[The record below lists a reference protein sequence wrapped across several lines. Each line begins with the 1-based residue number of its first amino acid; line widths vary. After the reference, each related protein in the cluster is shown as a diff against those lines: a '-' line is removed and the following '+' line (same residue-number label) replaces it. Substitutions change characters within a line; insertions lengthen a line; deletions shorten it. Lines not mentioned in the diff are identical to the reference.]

1 MKGSYKSRWVI
12 VIVVV
17 IAAIAAFWF
26 WQGRND
32 SQSAAP
38 GATKQA
44 QQSPAG
50 GRRGMRSG
58 PLAPVQAA
66 TAVEQAVPRYL
77 TGLGTITAANTVT
90 VRSRVDGQ
98 LMALHFREGQQVKA
112 GDLLAEIDPS
122 QFKVAL
128 AQARGQL
135 AKDKATLAN
144 ARRDLARYQ
153 QLAKTNLVSRQE
165 LDAQQALVS
174 ETEGTIKA
182 DEASVASAQLQ
193 LDWSRITAPVDG
205 RVGLKQVDV
214 GNQISSGDTTG
225 IVVITQTHPIDLV
238 FTLPESDIATVV
250 QAQKAGK
257 PLVVEAW
264 DRTNSKKLSEGTL
277 LSLDNQ
283 IDATTGTIKV
293 KARFNNQDDALFP
306 NQFVNARM
314 LVDTEQNA
322 VVIPTAAL
330 QMGNEGHFV
339 WVLNSENKVSKHL
352 VTPGIQDSQKVVI
365 RAGISAGDRVVTD
378 GIDRLTEGAKVEVVE
393 AQSATTPE
401 EKATSR
407 EYAKKEHAPDAGVT
421 PEQHRRPVAPFY
433 YASCRHHAADGG
445 DLTRRDYRLS
455 RPARFGAA
463 GSGLSDHS
471 GGHALPSASPDV
483 MTSAV
488 TAPLERQFGQMSGLK
503 QMSSQSSGGASVIT
517 LQFQLTLPLDVAE
530 QEVQA
535 AINAATNL
543 LPSDLPNPPVYSKVN
558 PADPP
563 IMTLAVTS
571 TAMPMTQVEDM
582 VETRVAQKIS
592 QISGVGLVTLS
603 GGQRPAVRVKLN
615 AQAIAALGLT
625 SETVRTAI
633 TGANVNSAKGSLD
646 GPSRAVTLSAND
658 QMQSAEEYR
667 QLIIAYQ
674 NGAPIRL
681 GDVATV
687 EQGAENSWLG
697 AWANKEQAIVMNVQR
712 QPGANIISTADSI
725 RQMLPQLTESL
736 PKSVKVTVLS
746 DRTTNIRASVNDTQ
760 FELMM
765 AIALVVM
772 IIYLFLRNIPA
783 TIIPGFAVPLSLI
796 GTFAV
801 MVFLDFSIN
810 NLTLMALTIATGFVV
825 DDAIVVIENISR
837 YIEKGEKPLAAALKG
852 AGEIGFTI
860 ISLTFSLIA
869 VLIPLLFMGDIVGR
883 LFREFAIT
891 TAVAILIS
899 AVVSLTLTPMMCAR
913 MLSQESLRKQNRFSR
928 ASEKM
933 FDRIIAA
940 YGRGLAKV
948 LNHPWLTLSV
958 ALSTLLLSVLL
969 WVFIPKGFFP
979 VQDNG
984 IIQGTLQAPQSSS
997 FANMAQ
1003 RQRQV
1008 ADVILQDPAV
1018 QSLTSFVGVDG
1029 TNPSLNSARLQINLK
1044 PLDERDDRVQKVIA
1058 RLQTAVDKVPGVDLF
1073 LQPTQDLT
1081 IDTQVSRTQYQFTLQ
1096 ATSLDALSTWV
1107 PELMEKLQQLPQ
1119 LSDVSSDWQD
1129 KGLVA
1134 YVNVDR
1140 DSASRLGISMA
1151 DVDNALY
1158 NAFGQRLISTI
1169 YTQANQYRVV
1179 LEHNTENTPGLAAL
1193 DTIRLTSSDGGVV
1206 PLSSI
1211 AKIEQRFA
1219 PLSINHLDQFPVTTI
1234 SFNVPDNYSLGDA
1247 VQAIMDT
1254 EKTLNLPVDITTQ
1267 FRGSTLAF
1275 QSALGS
1281 TVWLIVAAVVA
1292 MYIVL
1297 GILYESFIHPITI
1310 LSTLPTAGV
1319 GALLALMIAGSELDV
1334 IAIIGIILLIGIVK
1348 KNAIMMIDFALA
1360 AEREQGMSPRD
1371 AIYQACLLRFRPILM
1386 TTPAALLGAL
1396 PLMLS
1401 TGVGA
1406 ELRRPLGIGMVGGLI
1421 VSQVLTLFTTPVIYL
1436 LFDRLALWTKS
1447 RFARHEEEA

>member
-1 MKGSYKSRWVI
+1 M
-12 VIVVV
+12 
-17 IAAIAAFWF
+17 
-26 WQGRND
+26 
-32 SQSAAP
+32 
-38 GATKQA
+38 
-44 QQSPAG
+44 
-50 GRRGMRSG
+50 
-58 PLAPVQAA
+58 
-66 TAVEQAVPRYL
+66 
-77 TGLGTITAANTVT
+77 
-90 VRSRVDGQ
+90 
-98 LMALHFREGQQVKA
+98 
-112 GDLLAEIDPS
+112 
-122 QFKVAL
+122 
-128 AQARGQL
+128 
-135 AKDKATLAN
+135 
-144 ARRDLARYQ
+144 
-153 QLAKTNLVSRQE
+153 
-165 LDAQQALVS
+165 
-174 ETEGTIKA
+174 
-182 DEASVASAQLQ
+182 
-193 LDWSRITAPVDG
+193 
-205 RVGLKQVDV
+205 
-214 GNQISSGDTTG
+214 
-225 IVVITQTHPIDLV
+225 
-238 FTLPESDIATVV
+238 
-250 QAQKAGK
+250 
-257 PLVVEAW
+257 VEAW

-421 PEQHRRPVAPFY
+421 PEQHRRPVAPFIMRPV
-433 YASCRHHAADGG
+433 ATTLLMVAILLAGIIG
-445 DLTRRDYRLS
+445 YR
-455 RPARFGAA
+455 
-463 GSGLSDHS
+463 
-471 GGHALPSASPDV
+471 ALPVSALPEVDYPTIQVVTLYPGASPDV

-681 GDVATV
+681 VDVATV

-891 TAVAILIS
+891 LAVAILIS

-1044 PLDERDDRVQKVIA
+1044 PLDERDDRVQKSSPVCKRRWIKCRA
-1058 RLQTAVDKVPGVDLF
+1058 SISSCNQR
-1073 LQPTQDLT
+1073 
-1081 IDTQVSRTQYQFTLQ
+1081 RT
-1096 ATSLDALSTWV
+1096 
-1107 PELMEKLQQLPQ
+1107 
-1119 LSDVSSDWQD
+1119 
-1129 KGLVA
+1129 
-1134 YVNVDR
+1134 
-1140 DSASRLGISMA
+1140 
-1151 DVDNALY
+1151 
-1158 NAFGQRLISTI
+1158 
-1169 YTQANQYRVV
+1169 
-1179 LEHNTENTPGLAAL
+1179 
-1193 DTIRLTSSDGGVV
+1193 
-1206 PLSSI
+1206 
-1211 AKIEQRFA
+1211 
-1219 PLSINHLDQFPVTTI
+1219 
-1234 SFNVPDNYSLGDA
+1234 
-1247 VQAIMDT
+1247 
-1254 EKTLNLPVDITTQ
+1254 
-1267 FRGSTLAF
+1267 
-1275 QSALGS
+1275 
-1281 TVWLIVAAVVA
+1281 
-1292 MYIVL
+1292 
-1297 GILYESFIHPITI
+1297 
-1310 LSTLPTAGV
+1310 
-1319 GALLALMIAGSELDV
+1319 
-1334 IAIIGIILLIGIVK
+1334 
-1348 KNAIMMIDFALA
+1348 
-1360 AEREQGMSPRD
+1360 
-1371 AIYQACLLRFRPILM
+1371 
-1386 TTPAALLGAL
+1386 
-1396 PLMLS
+1396 
-1401 TGVGA
+1401 
-1406 ELRRPLGIGMVGGLI
+1406 
-1421 VSQVLTLFTTPVIYL
+1421 
-1436 LFDRLALWTKS
+1436 
-1447 RFARHEEEA
+1447 